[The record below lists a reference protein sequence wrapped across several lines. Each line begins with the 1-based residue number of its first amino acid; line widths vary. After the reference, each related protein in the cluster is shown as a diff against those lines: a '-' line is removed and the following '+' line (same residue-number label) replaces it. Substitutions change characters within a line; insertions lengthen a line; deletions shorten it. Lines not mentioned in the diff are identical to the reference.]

1 MTCPGRESKENSPSD
16 DSLPP
21 DMSPSPFPAPPY
33 FALSSPLPATP
44 FSALSMLLSLA
55 TMQNWNFH
63 FILIFFPCTR
73 LPHSLPWIFKLGEFK
88 LLYIFLTNI
97 NRAESRNSLRFHF
110 YKTRARPATRGSQ
123 FSSLKA
129 SWAPLRT
136 SWWRARWARS
146 LPSGACSLTG
156 ALWTVPTFALV
167 LWSEVLLSFPFSF
180 PWVCIFYLPSKCLA
194 FSTLFPSKQTDGWKK
209 GNKLNLFPSS
219 CVAERDPNITDITS
233 TFLSLFFFNVATLE
247 F

>member
-55 TMQNWNFH
+55 TMLNWNFH

-97 NRAESRNSLRFHF
+97 NRAASRNSLRFHF

-136 SWWRARWARS
+136 SWWRAEASQVSALRGLQPDRS
-146 LPSGACSLTG
+146 SLDCTH
-156 ALWTVPTFALV
+156 LCLTSLV
-167 LWSEVLLSFPFSF
+167 RGSFEFSF
-180 PWVCIFYLPSKCLA
+180 FISLSMYLLLTLKV
-194 FSTLFPSKQTDGWKK
+194 FSIQHSFSFETNGWMKK
-209 GNKLNLFPSS
+209 GKQ
-219 CVAERDPNITDITS
+219 A
-233 TFLSLFFFNVATLE
+233 
-247 F
+247 